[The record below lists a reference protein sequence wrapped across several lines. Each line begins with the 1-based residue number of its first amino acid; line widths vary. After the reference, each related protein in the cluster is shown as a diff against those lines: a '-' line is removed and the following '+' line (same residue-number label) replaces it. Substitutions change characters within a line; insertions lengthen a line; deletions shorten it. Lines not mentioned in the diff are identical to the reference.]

1 MENWCFLYSFTYPH
15 EAHLVRTKLESEGI
29 EVLISD
35 EETIQVVN
43 IYSEALGGVRMH
55 VREVDYQKAR
65 GILSS
70 LDFKMDSENNPTFL
84 AKKINSISK
93 SIPFLKDL
101 RIELRFIIFL
111 FLMITLLVL
120 VIYLSKGFFI

>member
-1 MENWCFLYSFTYPH
+1 
-15 EAHLVRTKLESEGI
+15 
-29 EVLISD
+29 
-35 EETIQVVN
+35 
-43 IYSEALGGVRMH
+43 
-55 VREVDYQKAR
+55 VDYQKAR